1 MRGQPRA
8 PANRPHRVRCSP
20 HQLSPQPLSVV
31 VSVMRAD
38 VVSHSHLVDE
48 DGLYV
53 AHVTLFNVLVSPL
66 PAPGTPRPRPPA
78 GGERGGG
85 GAGRPPHPPP
95 PLALFFPRA
104 GGGPPPPPRG

>member
-1 MRGQPRA
+1 MLLGETLTTPSLTPPLSTGFSIARRQRMRGQPRA
-8 PANRPHRVRCSP
+8 PANRPHRGRCRP

-53 AHVTLFNVLVSPL
+53 AHVTLFKVWVSARRARAL
-66 PAPGTPRPRPPA
+66 RPCR
-78 GGERGGG
+78 
-85 GAGRPPHPPP
+85 
-95 PLALFFPRA
+95 
-104 GGGPPPPPRG
+104 